1 MPIRNPFRK
10 GGATNG
16 VEPPQDERTRSP
28 SRDRTEPG
36 FQKTEV
42 IGSRPSTAS
51 WDIKGQPNEIK
62 LSVVNDSGVYLP
74 PSPPEKKGFFHRSN
88 SSYASSNHKSVLNEN
103 EPFSISRESFDSY
116 RRSFDISARSP
127 VLTPDYAAPRQSLDS
142 RTNRLPRSA
151 VHERHFERP
160 QPTNEEDFEDVGL
173 NDEAKPKRRGLF
185 SRFGDSSD
193 TATSESVRPSSSHHG
208 FHFTSR
214 KRGQSGQGAELG
226 NMQSPGVSPSPEVK
240 VDN

>member
-10 GGATNG
+10 GGVAVDPGQDEIPRPASRNG
-16 VEPPQDERTRSP
+16 VER
-28 SRDRTEPG
+28 G

-42 IGSRPSTAS
+42 VGSKPSPALN
-51 WDIKGQPNEIK
+51 IKGEPNEFK

-74 PSPPEKKGFFHRSN
+74 PSPPEKKSFWHRSN
-88 SSYASSNHKSVLNEN
+88 ASTTSSNPRSAISEN

-127 VLTPDYAAPRQSLDS
+127 IMQAESHPQRQSLDS

-151 VHERHFERP
+151 VNGRHFERP
-160 QPTNEEDFEDVGL
+160 QPTDEEGFEDVGL
-173 NDEAKPKRRGLF
+173 NDEARPKRRGLF
-185 SRFGDSSD
+185 SRFGDSSE
-193 TATSESVRPSSSHHG
+193 TAASDPPRPTSSHHT
-208 FHFTSR
+208 FHFTGR

-226 NMQSPGVSPSPEVK
+226 NMERPNGSVVPETNG
-240 VDN
+240 DN